1 MFSVWVEER
10 NGLMTKGELEA
21 EIMLCIYLIT
31 VDYFVAF

>member
-10 NGLMTKGELEA
+10 NGLMTKGA
-21 EIMLCIYLIT
+21 EIMLRIYLIT